1 MSSKGGDTSQRA
13 LTQEEKDLYAQQ
25 KVYLDQMGK
34 IAEEQ
39 FGLSKEDRTYYE
51 DVFRTGTDTE
61 ARNAVADLRS
71 KITGTKVDPNSIK
84 ETNLDSLL
92 RDLTLTTSSELRDV
106 TNKFAE
112 TTQKAYDLYG
122 AKATGLSEKFS
133 QQIGT
138 YTKQYADEI
147 AKTQAEAGTIKQDI
161 LSRETGAAQAGI
173 SSSYAEAR
181 RQIQADLARRGISGS
196 GVEAGVTA
204 SMYQQQAQAQAAAG
218 YQARQT
224 SLQQSE
230 ALRQQQLALSGQL
243 YQTNVA
249 GAQTQFQTESANLA
263 NLYGISSQLAA
274 QNYNL
279 GMAAGQQQI
288 SNLSALSAMG
298 AGIYSGSQN
307 YLTQAGATYSSGANI
322 AGSTAGTIGQQDVAY
337 QNAQMQAQATE
348 TAGLYGAIGTATG
361 MAAAKLIPSS
371 DIRFKNNIELVEN
384 VNGVNIYTWEWNDFA
399 KEYGAN
405 TYEPK
410 GVIAQEIVLQYPEF
424 VAIDENGYYMVDYDG
439 LYKKIGK

>member
-1 MSSKGGDTSQRA
+1 MGGKSSSTSQRE
-13 LTQEEKDLYAQQ
+13 LSQEEKDLYAQQ

-147 AKTQAEAGTIKQDI
+147 AKTQAETGTIKQDI

-279 GMAAGQQQI
+279 GIAAGQQQI

-337 QNAQMQAQATE
+337 RNAQMQAQSAE
-348 TAGLYGAIGTATG
+348 TAGLYGALGTAAG
-361 MAAAKLIPSS
+361 MAGAKYISL
-371 DIRFKNNIELVEN
+371 
-384 VNGVNIYTWEWNDFA
+384 
-399 KEYGAN
+399 
-405 TYEPK
+405 PK
-410 GVIAQEIVLQYPEF
+410 
-424 VAIDENGYYMVDYDG
+424 
-439 LYKKIGK
+439 